1 MDNKS
6 IAYMNIAMIKYWCKD
21 KYNPYLIPLVPS
33 ISLLSTTLY
42 TETSIKKSDKD
53 EFILNDVL
61 QDEKE
66 TKKVFQFVN
75 KVIENRECIRII
87 SKNNMPTAAGLA
99 SSASAYAALT
109 KELNRYFKLD
119 MNVELMCKIASMG
132 SGSAA
137 RSFFEISAFTEK
149 GEIYEI
155 KTNLELSM
163 LAIIVSDSKKD
174 ISSRDAMEITKKTSS
189 ILDEWVIKNKE
200 YFENAKRAL
209 KENDFKTLGENMEKS
224 TELMHETMKKS
235 NPSFS
240 YLKKE
245 SIEIIKRIKEMRN
258 EGFEVYYT
266 TDAGPNV
273 KVLYKKE
280 QEAKIMKVLEKEYKG
295 AILKC

>member
-42 TETSIKKSDKD
+42 TETSIEKSDKD